1 MKRRNTL
8 LFAAMLLTLSACSG
22 NTSKEADKKQE
33 AAASVSEKQQISI
46 AEKASQEKPSAQ
58 SKTTAQESVDKKNW
72 ELLDATGTISIGNFS
87 FDLPQD
93 WIIGKSTQ
101 AETYY
106 LFPTNGTDN
115 FCAISS
121 QEDEKPIDN
130 MIFIAKLAGYSTALE
145 NSGYGRMAK
154 TQIVDVDGI
163 KIYGDLF
170 GQRKE
175 DKNIYVYTACMY
187 HEKQFL
193 AILMYDKNSD
203 SQEALKT
210 YTALLKSLK
219 LKAE

>member
-1 MKRRNTL
+1 
-8 LFAAMLLTLSACSG
+8 
-22 NTSKEADKKQE
+22 
-33 AAASVSEKQQISI
+33 
-46 AEKASQEKPSAQ
+46 
-58 SKTTAQESVDKKNW
+58 
-72 ELLDATGTISIGNFS
+72 
-87 FDLPQD
+87 
-93 WIIGKSTQ
+93 
-101 AETYY
+101 
-106 LFPTNGTDN
+106 
-115 FCAISS
+115 
-121 QEDEKPIDN
+121 